1 MWWMIKMNMRPWKGI
16 TTTLE
21 AYECWHGAM
30 AGMVEA
36 DNGGWHRMDWYISF
50 IALFSYWCFS
60 VFSIA
65 CFFSNWWWE
74 SGPRRPQMYFHM
86 HECWMG
92 TWYRWFMHTTGFL
105 YNGWIFEACSET
117 GMFTIV
123 WLCINWFVSSSLTM
137 ERNFSLETALVN
149 VQWIGDFICSWM
161 DYDVHM
167 NLFLQRCNCWKLAFV
182 ECCAI
187 SGNLQ

>member
-1 MWWMIKMNMRPWKGI
+1 MNMRPWKGI

-30 AGMVEA
+30 AGMVEV

-50 IALFSYWCFS
+50 IALFSYWCVI

-65 CFFSNWWWE
+65 CFFPTGDEKVDHIDLKCIFICTSV
-74 SGPRRPQMYFHM
+74 G
-86 HECWMG
+86 CVCG
-92 TWYRWFMHTTGFL
+92 TVGLCMLQVFFTMAG
-105 YNGWIFEACSET
+105 FEACSET

-123 WLCINWFVSSSLTM
+123 WLCINWFVNSNLTM

-149 VQWIGDFICSWM
+149 VQWIGDFICS
-161 DYDVHM
+161 
-167 NLFLQRCNCWKLAFV
+167 
-182 ECCAI
+182 
-187 SGNLQ
+187 